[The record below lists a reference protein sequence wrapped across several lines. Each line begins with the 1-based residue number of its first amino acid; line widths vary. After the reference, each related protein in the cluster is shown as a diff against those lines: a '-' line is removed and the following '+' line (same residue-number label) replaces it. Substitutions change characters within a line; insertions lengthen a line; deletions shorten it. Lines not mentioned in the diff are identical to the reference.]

1 MAANSDLPSI
11 SHATLGQSYCE
22 RSYHP
27 DISPLA
33 AYLLRLMHFKQTNL
47 CVSADVTT
55 SAELLR
61 VAEEVGDHICI
72 LKTHAD
78 IVRDF
83 GDRTIRGLNEVA
95 RRRKFLV
102 FEDRKFGDIGNTV
115 QQQYVGGPL
124 TIVRWAPIVNAHIF
138 PGPAI
143 IDALEQAANQ
153 AIVAFNSSVH
163 TDISASPAPSVTDSL
178 DEPIDLEALDRDD
191 PGEKSEED
199 IYGDEYQ
206 NTYDARYARK
216 QSVVSVST
224 TISMKS
230 ENATVN
236 NNTNAPLDD
245 HTSDPADRQ
254 AMLDHLGP
262 PPYLRSLLLLA
273 QMSSANNFFTAPY
286 TKACL
291 EQARLHRG
299 FVMGF
304 IAQQCLNEQPDDI
317 FITMTP
323 GVQLS
328 AGGDGMGQQYNTPS
342 VVVGEKGTDVIIVGR
357 GILAAP
363 DRTKAAREYQKQG
376 WEAYLARV
384 RGRRAE
390 ASGQAGPN
398 GVQK

>member
-1 MAANSDLPSI
+1 
-11 SHATLGQSYCE
+11 
-22 RSYHP
+22 
-27 DISPLA
+27 
-33 AYLLRLMHFKQTNL
+33 
-47 CVSADVTT
+47 
-55 SAELLR
+55 
-61 VAEEVGDHICI
+61 
-72 LKTHAD
+72 
-78 IVRDF
+78 
-83 GDRTIRGLNEVA
+83 
-95 RRRKFLV
+95 LV
-102 FEDRKFGDIGNTV
+102 FFTDTV

-178 DEPIDLEALDRDD
+178 DEPVDLEALDRDD

-230 ENATVN
+230 EVLSPPAAHHRPSVSHDLAKYHDNGNLSPYSNNDHSADSFYQNATVN

-273 QMSSANNFFTAPY
+273 QMSSANNFFTA
-286 TKACL
+286 
-291 EQARLHRG
+291 
-299 FVMGF
+299 
-304 IAQQCLNEQPDDI
+304 
-317 FITMTP
+317 
-323 GVQLS
+323 
-328 AGGDGMGQQYNTPS
+328 
-342 VVVGEKGTDVIIVGR
+342 DVIIVGR